1 MQPLKALKG
10 ADLVL
15 YSVFR
20 SLGAEVAI
28 LPIIDALWHYGI
40 QNPQLGLNE
49 SDSSLYDYSG
59 ASREMKQY
67 LNTGEW

>member
-1 MQPLKALKG
+1 MQLPKALEG

-20 SLGAEVAI
+20 SLGVEVAI
-28 LPIIDALWHYGI
+28 LPIIDGLGHYGI

-49 SDSSLYDYSG
+49 SDMLF
-59 ASREMKQY
+59 
-67 LNTGEW
+67 L